1 MLLNRLPFTLTR
13 VAFSAVPT
21 AALTRRVLASPLTA
35 RMTPTLTYEALVRT
49 TTYPM
54 LKVLLMGAPVY
65 LFAYPSTYD
74 QAIGPRGV
82 VCVRFLTT

>member
-13 VAFSAVPT
+13 VAFSAAPT
-21 AALTRRVLASPLTA
+21 AALARRVPASPFTA
-35 RMTPTLTYEALVRT
+35 RTVPTLTYEALVRT
-49 TTYPM
+49 TTYSM
-54 LKVLLMGAPVY
+54 LKVLLMTVPIY

-82 VCVRFLTT
+82 LCVRFLTT